1 MTALPRVP
9 RDVDRLRSDI
19 DRGRARDKVAAFDP
33 AAAPLGTDAE
43 AAGMPPDRAAVAA
56 AEREEVGNAPP
67 PRSSAPSGRTFAV
80 RIAQMLAVIVVPAAL
95 LWLLFA

>member
-1 MTALPRVP
+1 MTAPRRAP
-9 RDVDRLRSDI
+9 SDADRLRSDI

-43 AAGMPPDRAAVAA
+43 AAGTPPDRAEIAA

-67 PRSSAPSGRTFAV
+67 RPRAPSSGIFAA
-80 RIAQMLAVIVVPAAL
+80 RIAQMLLVIAVPAAL